1 MLMPRACLPRTA
13 HPGEADAADSVTENV
28 GTYGRK
34 RVSRGEVGVELR
46 RVPVRHPGHDD
57 PLHIIHDGPPGLAF
71 LGRLG
76 RDQGPQVAR
85 LDRRQHP
92 PATHAAQSHKEG
104 ERGNGRAVV
113 V

>member
-1 MLMPRACLPRTA
+1 MLMPRACLPRAA
-13 HPGEADAADSVTENV
+13 HPGEADAANSVTENV
-28 GTYGRK
+28 GTYSRK

-92 PATHAAQSHKEG
+92 PATHAAQSQ
-104 ERGNGRAVV
+104 RGGVKWAGSGLVV
-113 V
+113 